1 LPPPINPD
9 YNAAAEPRSFSTAIT
24 GLAPAERPHDCPT
37 AERSGTLKIADI
49 EIIELQNIPVTP
61 PLFKQPVRAAVR
73 LLKIKTA
80 DGIVGLSQFGGF
92 MHSATAA
99 FIQQDLAPFL
109 KGQDPLENE
118 RLMHQMLWKF
128 NTRAHAGV
136 WNFAA
141 SAVDVALWDIKGK
154 FYNAPVW
161 RLLGGAQK
169 SIPAYITFGLR
180 AYGRE
185 ELAEAAKYWV
195 VKGETRLKIQV
206 GRSNI
211 RGAMDP
217 SGASGEHR
225 EDDPAEDESRLKA
238 VRDAVGDKIELMA
251 DANCLMKLD
260 QAVRWCKRFEPYH
273 LTWFEEPIVHNDPH
287 LLAQLR
293 KQTSIPIA
301 AGQWENFSK
310 LADLVKQD
318 AVDFLNIHVLSV
330 GGFTMGM
337 KAAGLAHAFNL
348 PVGNGDHFDV
358 HLHAAVPNGW
368 RAEIHVNNWLTS
380 NLVYKDLPGPVNGW
394 VTLTEK
400 PGLGL
405 ELNEDAVTEYRVK

>member
-1 LPPPINPD
+1 M
-9 YNAAAEPRSFSTAIT
+9 
-24 GLAPAERPHDCPT
+24 
-37 AERSGTLKIADI
+37 KIANI
-49 EIIELQNIPVTP
+49 EIVQLQNVPVTP
-61 PLFKQPVRAAVR
+61 PLFKQPVRAGVR
-73 LLKIKTA
+73 LLKVSTD
-80 DGIVGLSQFGGF
+80 DGIVGISQFGGF

-99 FIQQDLAPFL
+99 FIQHDLAPFL
-109 KGQDPLENE
+109 IGQDPLENE

-136 WNFAA
+136 WNFAV
-141 SAVDVALWDIKGK
+141 SAIDVALWDIKGK

-180 AYGRE
+180 AYSRD
-185 ELAEAAKYWV
+185 ELAEAAKYWAA
-195 VKGETRLKIQV
+195 KGETRLKIQV

-211 RGAMDP
+211 RGVVDP

-225 EDDPAEDESRLKA
+225 EDDPAEDEARIKA
-238 VRDAVGDKIELMA
+238 VREAVGDKAELMA

-260 QAVRWCKRFEPYH
+260 AAVRWCKRFERYN
-273 LTWFEEPIVHNDPH
+273 LMWFEEPIVHNDPH

-301 AGQWENFSK
+301 AGQWDNFFK

-318 AVDFLNIHVLSV
+318 SVDFLNIHVLSV

-337 KAAGLAHAFNL
+337 QAAGMAQAFNL
-348 PVGNGDHFDV
+348 PVGNGDHFDI

-380 NLVYKDLPGPVNGW
+380 NVVYKELPGPVNGW
-394 VTLTEK
+394 ITLTEK

-405 ELNEDAVTEYRVK
+405 ELNEDAVKEYKVG

>member
-1 LPPPINPD
+1 M
-9 YNAAAEPRSFSTAIT
+9 
-24 GLAPAERPHDCPT
+24 
-37 AERSGTLKIADI
+37 KIADI
-49 EIIELQNIPVTP
+49 ELLELQNIPVTP
-61 PLFKQPVRAAVR
+61 PLFKQPVRTGVR
-73 LLKIKTA
+73 LVKVKTD
-80 DGIVGLSQFGGF
+80 DGLVGISQFGGF

-99 FIQQDLAPFL
+99 FIQNDLLPFL
-109 KGQDPLENE
+109 KGKDPLENE

-136 WNFAA
+136 WNFAV
-141 SAVDVALWDIKGK
+141 SAIDVALWDIKGK
-154 FYNAPVW
+154 FYKAPIW

-180 AYGRE
+180 AYNRE
-185 ELAEAAKYWV
+185 DLAGAAKHWV
-195 VKGETRLKIQV
+195 AAGQRRLKIQV
-206 GRSNI
+206 GRLNI
-211 RGAMDP
+211 RGEMDP
-217 SGASGEHR
+217 AGAGAEHR
-225 EDDPAEDESRLKA
+225 EDNPAEDEARIKA
-238 VRDAVGDKIELMA
+238 VRDAVGDDIELMA

-260 QAVRWCKRFEPYH
+260 AAVRWCKRFERYN
-273 LTWFEEPIVHNDPH
+273 LMWFEEPIVHNDPH

-301 AGQWENFSK
+301 AGQWENFYK

-318 AVDFLNIHVLSV
+318 SVDFLNIHVLSV

-348 PVGNGDHFDV
+348 PVGNGDQFDL

-368 RAEIHVNNWLTS
+368 RAEIHVNNWLTA
-380 NLVYKDLPGPVNGW
+380 NVVYKGLPELADNW
-394 VTLTEK
+394 VTLNEK

-405 ELNEDAVTEYRVK
+405 ELNEDAVKEFRAK

>member
-1 LPPPINPD
+1 M
-9 YNAAAEPRSFSTAIT
+9 
-24 GLAPAERPHDCPT
+24 
-37 AERSGTLKIADI
+37 KIADI
-49 EIIELQNIPVTP
+49 EIVELQNIPVTP
-61 PLFKQPVRAAVR
+61 PLFKQPLRTAVR
-73 LLKIKTA
+73 LLKVKTD
-80 DGIVGLSQFGGF
+80 DGIVGISQFGGF

-99 FIQQDLAPFL
+99 FIQHDLAPFL

-136 WNFAA
+136 WNFAV
-141 SAVDVALWDIKGK
+141 SAIDVALWDIKGK
-154 FYNAPVW
+154 FYKAPVW

-180 AYGRE
+180 AYSRD
-185 ELAEAAKYWV
+185 ELAEAAKYWAA
-195 VKGETRLKIQV
+195 KGETRLKIQV

-211 RGAMDP
+211 RGVMDP
-217 SGASGEHR
+217 AGASGEHR
-225 EDDPAEDESRLKA
+225 EDNPAEDEARVKA
-238 VRDAVGDKIELMA
+238 VRDAVGDNAELMA

-260 QAVRWCKRFEPYH
+260 AAVRWCKRFEPYN

-301 AGQWENFSK
+301 AGQWENFFK

-318 AVDFLNIHVLSV
+318 AIDFLNIHVLSV

-348 PVGNGDHFDV
+348 PVGNGDHFDI

-380 NLVYKDLPGPVNGW
+380 NVVYKDLPGPVNGW
-394 VTLTEK
+394 ITLTEK

-405 ELNEDAVTEYRVK
+405 DLNEDAVKEYKVG

>member
-1 LPPPINPD
+1 M
-9 YNAAAEPRSFSTAIT
+9 
-24 GLAPAERPHDCPT
+24 
-37 AERSGTLKIADI
+37 KISDI
-49 EIIELQNIPVTP
+49 EIMELQNIPVAP
-61 PLFKQPVRAAVR
+61 PLFKQPVRTAVR
-73 LLKIKTA
+73 LLKVKT
-80 DGIVGLSQFGGF
+80 DEGLIGLSQFGGF

-99 FIQQDLAPFL
+99 FIQHDLAPFL
-109 KGQDPLENE
+109 KSQDPLENE

-128 NTRAHAGV
+128 NTRGHAGV
-136 WNFAA
+136 WNFAV

-154 FYNAPVW
+154 YFNAPVW

-169 SIPAYITFGLR
+169 TIPAYITFGLR

-185 ELAEAAKYWV
+185 ELAEAAKQWV
-195 VKGETRLKIQV
+195 ARGETRLKIQV

-225 EDDPAEDESRLKA
+225 EDNPAEDEARIRA
-238 VRDAVGDKIELMA
+238 VRDAVGDGVELMA

-301 AGQWENFSK
+301 AGQWENFFK

-348 PVGNGDHFDV
+348 PVGNGDHFDI

-368 RAEIHVNNWLTS
+368 RAEIHVNNWLTA
-380 NLVYKDLPGPVNGW
+380 NTVYKDLPGPVNGW
-394 VTLTEK
+394 ITLTEK

-405 ELNEDAVTEYRVK
+405 EIDEDAVKEYRVK

>member
-1 LPPPINPD
+1 
-9 YNAAAEPRSFSTAIT
+9 
-24 GLAPAERPHDCPT
+24 
-37 AERSGTLKIADI
+37 LKIAGI
-49 EIIELQNIPVTP
+49 EIIDLQNIPVTP
-61 PLFKQPVRAAVR
+61 PLFKQPLRTAVR
-73 LLKIKTA
+73 LLQVKTD
-80 DGIVGLSQFGGF
+80 DGFIGVSQFGGF

-136 WNFAA
+136 WNFAV
-141 SAVDVALWDIKGK
+141 SAIDVALWDIKGK
-154 FYNAPVW
+154 FYHAPVW

-180 AYGRE
+180 AYSRD
-185 ELAEAAKYWV
+185 ELAEAAKYWAAR
-195 VKGETRLKIQV
+195 GETRLKIQV

-225 EDDPAEDESRLKA
+225 EDDPAEDEARVKA
-238 VRDAVGDKIELMA
+238 VRDAVGDKAELMA

-260 QAVRWCKRFEPYH
+260 AAVRWCKRFEPYN

-301 AGQWENFSK
+301 AGQWESFSK

-348 PVGNGDHFDV
+348 PVGNGDHFDI

-380 NLVYKDLPGPVNGW
+380 NLLYKELPGPVNGW
-394 VTLTEK
+394 INLTEK

-405 ELNEDAVTEYRVK
+405 DLNEEVVKEFRVK

>member
-1 LPPPINPD
+1 M
-9 YNAAAEPRSFSTAIT
+9 
-24 GLAPAERPHDCPT
+24 
-37 AERSGTLKIADI
+37 KIADI

-61 PLFKQPVRAAVR
+61 PLFKQPLRTGVR
-73 LLKIKTA
+73 LLKVKTD

-99 FIQQDLAPFL
+99 FIRHDLAPFL

-136 WNFAA
+136 WNFAV

-154 FYNAPVW
+154 FYKAPVW

-169 SIPAYITFGLR
+169 AVPAYITFGLR
-180 AYGRE
+180 AYGRD
-185 ELAEAAKYWV
+185 ELAEAAKYWAA
-195 VKGETRLKIQV
+195 KGETRLKIQV

-225 EDDPAEDESRLKA
+225 EDNPAEDEARVKA
-238 VRDAVGDKIELMA
+238 VREAVGDQAELMA

-260 QAVRWCKRFEPYH
+260 AAVRWCKRFEPYN
-273 LTWFEEPIVHNDPH
+273 LMWFEEPIVYNDPR

-293 KQTSIPIA
+293 QQTSIPIA
-301 AGQWENFSK
+301 AGQWENFFK
-310 LADLVKQD
+310 LADLVKQE

-330 GGFTMGM
+330 GGFTMGL
-337 KAAGLAHAFNL
+337 KAVGLAHAFNL
-348 PVGNGDHFDV
+348 PIGNGDHFDV

-368 RAEIHVNNWLTS
+368 RAEVHVNNWLTS
-380 NLVYKDLPGPVNGW
+380 NVVYKDLPGPVNGW
-394 VTLTEK
+394 ITLTEK

-405 ELNEDAVTEYRVK
+405 DLNEDAIKEYKVA

>member
-1 LPPPINPD
+1 M
-9 YNAAAEPRSFSTAIT
+9 
-24 GLAPAERPHDCPT
+24 
-37 AERSGTLKIADI
+37 KIADI
-49 EIIELQNIPVTP
+49 ELVELQNIPVTP
-61 PLFKQPVRAAVR
+61 PLFKQPVRTAVR
-73 LLKIKTA
+73 LLKLRTD
-80 DGIVGLSQFGGF
+80 DGLIGISQFGGF

-109 KGQDPLENE
+109 KGKDPLENE

-136 WNFAA
+136 WNFAV

-154 FYNAPVW
+154 YYNAPVW

-180 AYGRE
+180 AYSRE
-185 ELAEAAKYWV
+185 ELAAAAKHWV
-195 VKGETRLKIQV
+195 AEGQSRLKIQV

-211 RGAMDP
+211 RGQMDP
-217 SGASGEHR
+217 AGASGEHR
-225 EDDPAEDESRLKA
+225 EDNPAVDEASVRA
-238 VRDAVGDKIELMA
+238 VREAVGDEVELMV

-260 QAVRWCKRFEPYH
+260 AAVRWCKRFEPYN
-273 LTWFEEPIVHNDPH
+273 LMWFEEPIVHNEPR

-301 AGQWENFSK
+301 AGQWDNFFK
-310 LADLVKQD
+310 LADLVKEN

-348 PVGNGDHFDV
+348 PVGNGDQFDL

-368 RAEIHVNNWLTS
+368 RAEIHVNNWLTA
-380 NLVYKDLPGPVNGW
+380 NTIYKGLPELADGW
-394 VTLTEK
+394 VTLNEK

-405 ELNEDAVTEYRVK
+405 ELNEDAVKEFKAK